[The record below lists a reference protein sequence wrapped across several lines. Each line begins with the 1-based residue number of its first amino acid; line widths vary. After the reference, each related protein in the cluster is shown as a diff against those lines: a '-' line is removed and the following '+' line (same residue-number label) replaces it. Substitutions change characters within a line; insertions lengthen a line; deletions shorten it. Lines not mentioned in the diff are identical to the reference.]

1 MTTSFYLSELAH
13 LRVYKKGS
21 RIAPNKAVLLLAV
34 CDLVE
39 QGIITRPFIP
49 LDGKLENA
57 FKTQWMMYVPNSEP
71 SPSDLSYPFFHLSS
85 SEFWQLKKTSMHIGQ
100 TEYSSLESLKR
111 DYSGANID
119 EELFDLIKSPDTRKQ
134 IIQILISTYL
144 STENITIKPKAF
156 VLLPLIAIISSIV

>member
-1 MTTSFYLSELAH
+1 MLLKQMTTSYYLSESAH
-13 LRVYKKGS
+13 LSVYKKGS
-21 RIAPNKAVLLLAV
+21 RIAPNKSVLLLAV

-85 SEFWQLKKTSMHIGQ
+85 SEFWQLKETSIHIGQ
-100 TEYSSLESLKR
+100 TEYSSLESL
-111 DYSGANID
+111 
-119 EELFDLIKSPDTRKQ
+119 P
-134 IIQILISTYL
+134 
-144 STENITIKPKAF
+144 
-156 VLLPLIAIISSIV
+156 ISSVSVF